1 MRTHDGEGAR
11 RNYRPTLPAR
21 WPVGAPLTLFGL
33 ALLLRVIDI
42 YVLRLDE
49 RLGEII
55 LSKSLGFA
63 LVVGY
68 VWWVGQRLSVIGL
81 HTRRLGSALA
91 IGAGLTVA
99 AFVIATVFQV
109 LALAPDEALV
119 LRAVDPKTGMTGGAA
134 FAAFLITG
142 NVINS
147 FMEEGLFRGIMLC
160 HFLQR
165 MRFRTAN
172 LLQASLFAAWHMV
185 WPIKAYLTGD
195 VSAAGALAQAGL
207 LALGTFVA
215 GLVYGYLFWR
225 TGSLWAPAIAHFL
238 NNTTLNL
245 VQVQTA
251 GVELVPAVIM
261 SVVVVVAMLLLAIII
276 VEPLARRLAL
286 PHVRPWGTDAWSS
299 PSRASGTGGA
309 GRRSAA
315 RSGAFHRP

>member
-1 MRTHDGEGAR
+1 MSTSDTARAR
-11 RNYRPTLPAR
+11 RRYRQELPAR
-21 WPVGAPLTLFGL
+21 WPVLAPLALLGL
-33 ALLLRVIDI
+33 ALLLRIIDI
-42 YVLRLDE
+42 YALRLDE

-68 VWWVGQRLSVIGL
+68 TWWVGQRLSVIGL

-99 AFVIATVFQV
+99 AFVIATVVQV
-109 LALAPDEALV
+109 LTLASDESLT

-134 FAAFLITG
+134 FAAFLIAG

-147 FMEEGLFRGIMLC
+147 FMEEGLFRRIMLP

-172 LLQASLFAAWHMV
+172 MLQASLFAAWHLV
-185 WPIKAYLTGD
+185 WPLKAYLNGD
-195 VSAAGALAQAGL
+195 VSA
-207 LALGTFVA
+207 A

-225 TGSLWAPAIAHFL
+225 TGSLWAPGIAHFL

-251 GVELVPAVIM
+251 GGELQPALVM
-261 SVVVVVAMLLLAIII
+261 SVVVVVAMAFLAFT
-276 VEPLARRLAL
+276 VEPFARRLAL
-286 PHVRPWGTDAWSS
+286 PHLRPWGA
-299 PSRASGTGGA
+299 GNETGA
-309 GRRSAA
+309 IS
-315 RSGAFHRP
+315 